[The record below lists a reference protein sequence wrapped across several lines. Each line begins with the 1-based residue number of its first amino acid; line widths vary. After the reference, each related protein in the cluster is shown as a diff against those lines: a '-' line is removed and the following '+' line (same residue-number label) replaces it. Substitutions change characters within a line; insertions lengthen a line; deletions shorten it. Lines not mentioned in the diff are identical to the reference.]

1 MSIEPPVES
10 PDDTLAVPGPDPAA
24 RRRNRLVLLVVAVMT
39 LIGCGA
45 IVYNAYAPVTE
56 EPLDSASTAAV
67 QHGCRAAY
75 DELRSFGPLA
85 PTATPEDRAALTER
99 ENGVFTKMVDGFAT
113 LSPPNSSG
121 RTALH
126 DWIADWRALV
136 ARRADYARQL
146 RNHTASPELVIPIN
160 AGAPITDRMNQYAR
174 THDAVGCE
182 THNLQAEI
190 VDGVRD
196 YPNDPT
202 ASS

>member
-1 MSIEPPVES
+1 MSIEPPVETDAS
-10 PDDTLAVPGPDPAA
+10 NVVPPIDPTV
-24 RRRNRLVLLVVAVMT
+24 RRRNRFILLAVIVMT

-45 IVYNAYAPVTE
+45 IVYNAFAPVTE
-56 EPLDSASTAAV
+56 EPLDATSTAAV

-75 DELRSFGPLA
+75 DELRTFGVLP
-85 PTATPEDRAALTER
+85 PTATPDDRAALTER
-99 ENGVFTKMVDGFAT
+99 ENGVFSGMVDAFAR
-113 LSPPNSSG
+113 LQPPDASG

-126 DWIADWRALV
+126 DWIADWRALI
-136 ARRADYARQL
+136 ARRADYAHQL
-146 RNHTASPELVIPIN
+146 RAHAAHPELVIPVD
-160 AGAPITDRMNQYAR
+160 AGAPITNRMNQYAR